1 MQLEKFL
8 SPTKYAVANFGQPSA
23 TVKTWYNECF
33 ESVKKLIQKDDV
45 LIIDFGIN
53 DSVSSS
59 NKITVDEMEQY
70 MSEMAAMA
78 KEKGAVPVLVSPV
91 YNSKYQHKTYFTY
104 STSTKINDIT
114 EFAESIG
121 VECIDL
127 NLSLIHISPSSAP
140 TVS

>member
-1 MQLEKFL
+1 MQ
-8 SPTKYAVANFGQPSA
+8 VANFGQPSA

-59 NKITVDEMEQY
+59 NKITIDEMKQY

-78 KEKGAVPVLVSPV
+78 ERKRCS
-91 YNSKYQHKTYFTY
+91 TY
-104 STSTKINDIT
+104 SCKP
-114 EFAESIG
+114 
-121 VECIDL
+121 CL
-127 NLSLIHISPSSAP
+127 QQ
-140 TVS
+140 